1 MIKIT
6 ISFLGVTTTPTPSV
20 KKSAKKFGISSGI
33 LATAVVGSLLIVTL
47 VTFLLYRTIKKL
59 RDNSRTRQRRNSG
72 NYVHRSNISSNGRAV
87 TIGDNNKGFEHAN
100 EVHNGIAL
108 Y

>member
-1 MIKIT
+1 MIKII

-20 KKSAKKFGISSGI
+20 KKSGKKFGISSGI

-59 RDNSRTRQRRNSG
+59 RDNSRARQRRNSG
-72 NYVHRSNISSNGRAV
+72 NYVHRSNISPNGRAV